1 VIELV
6 DQLPTTTSGKIRRVK
21 IGERSARSVHAVTRT
36 VA

>member
-6 DQLPTTTSGKIRRVK
+6 DQLPTTTSRKIRRVQMR
-21 IGERSARSVHAVTRT
+21 ERSARSVHAVTRT